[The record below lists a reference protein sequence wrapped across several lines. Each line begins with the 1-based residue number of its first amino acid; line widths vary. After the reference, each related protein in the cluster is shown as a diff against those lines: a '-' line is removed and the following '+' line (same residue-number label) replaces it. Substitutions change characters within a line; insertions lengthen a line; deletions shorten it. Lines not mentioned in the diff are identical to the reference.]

1 VSVATATSGES
12 LGQAKPDFSRL
23 AKGGLFNL
31 AGLSASAL
39 FQFLVVI
46 IVARGLGAT
55 GTGAFFEAV
64 ALFTIFSNVGE
75 LGADAGLV
83 RTVPRYRALGRT
95 RDIRSTLTIAL
106 VPIIILGLI
115 MGAAIFY
122 FAPQLSTI
130 FMHGIRRSEGASYI
144 RALALFL
151 PAASACTVVLSGT
164 RGFGTMLPYVSVQN
178 IGVQGGRCLLVF
190 VAVAAGL
197 KGRWIALGWIAPQVM
212 GFVAAVIL
220 LILLL
225 KSAEHSD
232 VPEVGEPRSRRQLAS
247 EFWRFSAARGVA
259 AVFGI
264 TIGWLDV
271 LLVGALRS
279 TASAGVY
286 ATVSRFSLIGALI
299 LDAVGMA
306 VAPQIAGLIAGKR
319 SEDAESVYQLST
331 WWLIGLTWP
340 FYITLALFGPLLL
353 RIFGGGFSRGST
365 ALLILALAQ
374 LVNLGTGNVLIV
386 LLMAG
391 KSSWNLINSAVSVG
405 LNIGLNL
412 FLIPRWGINGAA
424 IAWAVSILCTNLAA
438 LLEVRFLLGLRPF
451 GRGYLVVAGAAALCF
466 GIIGILIRGTL
477 GTSLGSLV
485 LYGIAASVAYAFLL
499 WRWRV
504 LLQLP
509 ALWNALPRLRFR
521 SAG

>member
-1 VSVATATSGES
+1 MSLATAAPGEDV
-12 LGQAKPDFSRL
+12 GQAKPDFSRL
-23 AKGGLFNL
+23 AKGGIFNL
-31 AGLSASAL
+31 VGLAASAL

-64 ALFTIFSNVGE
+64 AIFTIFSNVGE

-83 RTVPRYRALGRT
+83 RSVPRFRALGRT
-95 RDIRSTLTIAL
+95 RDIRSTLQIAL
-106 VPIIILGLI
+106 VPILALGLV

-122 FAPQLSTI
+122 FAPQLATV
-130 FMHGIRRSEGASYI
+130 FMHGLQRSEGVSYI

-151 PAASACTVVLSGT
+151 PAASACTVVLSAT
-164 RGFGTMLPYVSVQN
+164 RGFGTMIPYVSVQN
-178 IGVQGGRCLLVF
+178 VAVQGGRCLLVF
-190 VAVAAGL
+190 IAVAAGL
-197 KGRWIALGWIAPQVM
+197 SGRLIALGWITPQVV
-212 GFVAAVIL
+212 GFVAAVVWL
-220 LILLL
+220 MALVR
-225 KSAEHSD
+225 SAEHSD
-232 VPEVGEPRSRRQLAS
+232 GPVLGEERSRRQLAS

-306 VAPQIAGLIAGKR
+306 VAPQIAALIAGRR
-319 SEDAESVYQLST
+319 SHDAESVYQLST

-340 FYITLALFGPLLL
+340 FYITLAIFGPFLL
-353 RIFGGGFSRGST
+353 RIFGGGFSRGAT

-391 KSSWNLINSAVSVG
+391 KSSWNLINSAISVA

-412 FLIPRWGINGAA
+412 ILIPRWGINGAA
-424 IAWAVSILCTNLAA
+424 VAWAVSILCTNLAA
-438 LLEVRFLLGLRPF
+438 LIEVRYLLKLRPF
-451 GRGYLVVAGAAALCF
+451 GRGYFVIAGAAAVCF
-466 GIIGILIRGTL
+466 GVAGIVIRAAMGMTL
-477 GTSLGSLV
+477 V
-485 LYGIAASVAYAFLL
+485 SVATYAVVASAAYGFLL
-499 WRWRV
+499 WRSRE
-504 LLQLP
+504 LLQLS
-509 ALWNALPRLRFR
+509 ALWGALPLRRLRAA
-521 SAG
+521 S

>member
-1 VSVATATSGES
+1 VNVATTTPGEEV
-12 LGQAKPDFSRL
+12 GQVKPDFSRL
-23 AKGGLFNL
+23 AKGGIFNL
-31 AGLSASAL
+31 VGLGASAV

-55 GTGAFFEAV
+55 GTGGFFEAV

-83 RTVPRYRALGRT
+83 RSVPRFRALGRT
-95 RDIRSTLTIAL
+95 RDIRSTLKIAL
-106 VPIIILGLI
+106 IPILILGLL
-115 MGAAIFY
+115 MGAVIFY
-122 FAPQLSTI
+122 FAPQLSHV
-130 FMHGIRRSEGASYI
+130 FMHGLQRNEGISYI

-178 IGVQGGRCLLVF
+178 VAVQGGRCLLVF

-197 KGRWIALGWIAPQVM
+197 SGRWIALGWITPQVL
-212 GFVAAVIL
+212 GFVAAVIW
-220 LILLL
+220 LIALL
-225 KSAEHSD
+225 KAAERSD
-232 VPEVGEPRSRRQLAS
+232 LPIPGHERSRRQLAS

-306 VAPQIAGLIAGKR
+306 VAPQIAALIASKR
-319 SEDAESVYQLST
+319 PHDAESVYQLST

-340 FYITLALFGPLLL
+340 FYITLAIFGPFLLQ
-353 RIFGGGFSRGST
+353 IFGGGFSRGAT

-374 LVNLGTGNVLIV
+374 LINLGTGNVLIV

-391 KSSWNLINSAVSVG
+391 KSSWNLINSAISVA

-412 FLIPRWGINGAA
+412 ILIPRWGINGAA
-424 IAWAVSILCTNLAA
+424 IAWAVSILCTNVAA
-438 LLEVRFLLGLRPF
+438 LIEVRFLLKLRPF
-451 GRGYLVVAGAAALCF
+451 GRGYLVVAVAAVVCF
-466 GIIGILIRGTL
+466 GITGIVIRSAFGMTL
-477 GTSLGSLV
+477 AGFAMYAV
-485 LYGIAASVAYAFLL
+485 VASAAYAFLL
-499 WRWRV
+499 WRSRV
-504 LLQLP
+504 LLQL
-509 ALWNALPRLRFR
+509 ASLWDALPLRRLRA
-521 SAG
+521 S

>member
-1 VSVATATSGES
+1 M
-12 LGQAKPDFSRL
+12 
-23 AKGGLFNL
+23 FNL
-31 AGLSASAL
+31 VGLAASAL

-46 IVARGLGAT
+46 IVARGLGVT

-95 RDIRSTLTIAL
+95 HDLRTTLNIAL
-106 VPIIILGLI
+106 LPILVLGLV
-115 MGAAIFY
+115 MGLLIFY
-122 FAPQLSTI
+122 FAPQLSRV
-130 FMHGIRRSEGASYI
+130 FMHGIEQQEGISYI

-151 PAASACTVVLSGT
+151 PIASACTVVLSGT
-164 RGFGTMLPYVSVQN
+164 RGFGTMVPYVSVQN

-190 VAVAAGL
+190 VAVAVGL
-197 KGRWIALGWIAPQVM
+197 SGRWIALGWIAPQVL
-212 GFVAAVIL
+212 GFVAAVL
-220 LILLL
+220 LLMMLL
-225 KSAEHSD
+225 KSAERTD
-232 VPEVGEPRSRRQLAS
+232 AEPRSEPRPWRSLAS

-306 VAPQIAGLIAGKR
+306 VAPQIAALIANKR
-319 SEDAESVYQLST
+319 SGDAESVYQLST
-331 WWLIGLTWP
+331 WWLIALTWP
-340 FYITLALFGPLLL
+340 FYITLAIFGPLLL
-353 RIFGGGFSRGST
+353 NIFGGGFGRGST

-391 KSSWNLINSAVSVG
+391 KSSWNLINSAVAVG

-412 FLIPRWGINGAA
+412 ILIPRWGINGAA
-424 IAWAVSILCTNLAA
+424 IAWAASIVCTNVAA
-438 LLEVRFLLGLRPF
+438 LLEVRFLLHLRPF
-451 GRGYLVVAGAAALCF
+451 GRGYLVVAGAAGLCY
-466 GIIGILIRGTL
+466 GIAGLLIRSVWGM
-477 GTSLGSLV
+477 SLPGLV
-485 LYGIAASVAYAFLL
+485 LYALIASVAYAFML
-499 WRWRV
+499 WKSRG
-504 LLQLP
+504 LLQLS
-509 ALWNALPRLRFR
+509 ALWGALPRRR
-521 SAG
+521 IRPAG